1 MEKGT
6 PSVARAVSCR
16 SSEPA
21 ATGRPVP
28 PRASKIPLLARSQ
41 GLYLLLSGLWPLV
54 HYRSFETVTGPK
66 ADPWLVRTVAGLAAT
81 MGYVQLRTDA
91 SEEGTS
97 TARRIGMGA
106 ALTFGTIGV
115 VYGGSGRISRIYL
128 LESAV
133 EALWI
138 LAWRSHSSR
147 SGGSAGP
154 ARTKAGRGSQDR
166 LSTSTTVS

>member
-6 PSVARAVSCR
+6 PSLPRPMPCR
-16 SSEPA
+16 SLEPA
-21 ATGRPVP
+21 ADGHRVP
-28 PRASKIPLLARSQ
+28 HQSVKNSLLARSQ

-81 MGYVQLRTDA
+81 MGYVQLRSGA

-97 TARRIGMGA
+97 AARRIGMGA

-147 SGGSAGP
+147 SGESARP
-154 ARTKAGRGSQDR
+154 ARTKAGCGFQGP
-166 LSTSTTVS
+166 LPTSTTVS